1 MPTRRSSGLPA
12 LDQCTDSLFPGDNV
26 VFRFDGISLYETVCT
41 ALLDSCRA
49 AGTELH
55 YFRFAGHAPLFS
67 PDANLIVH
75 NVDPSDGF
83 ERVITDIHAVIR
95 ETGTGATHV
104 FDVLSDL
111 SATFFSDRMIGNFF
125 AVTCPFLARLD
136 TIAYFGVERHV
147 HSLHAIQPIRD
158 TTQLFIDLYEF
169 DGSVYASPLKLQ
181 YRNDDDLL
189 RMHLL
194 KDDEAYPV
202 TDSTTLTRVL
212 SARPWPG
219 LSSASYRMIGIW
231 DRTLLKAEQL
241 ASSPD
246 LAVGHPDRKALF
258 EQTLRLVTG
267 ARGAM
272 FDVLSRC
279 LTLEDVIRIWKR
291 MIGTG
296 MIGGKS
302 SGMLAANA
310 ILRNADPAWEERLEP
325 HDSFYIGSDVY
336 YTYLV
341 ENDCWWFR
349 QLQKHPKH
357 YLDRNEEIR
366 ARMLEGTFPDYIL
379 QRFSDMLDYFGTSPI
394 IVRSSSLLEDAFG
407 NAFAGKYDSIFCANQ
422 ETREQR
428 LEAFLDA
435 VRWIYAGTMSREAL
449 EYRRRRGILDRD
461 EQMALLVQRVSGT
474 QHGDRFFPDMAGV
487 GFSFNP
493 YAWTSEIDP
502 EAGVLR
508 LVFGLGTR
516 AVDRNDDDYT
526 RVIALNAPA
535 LKPTAGPE
543 EEMRYSQRTIDLI
556 SLKENRLSS
565 EEAEIVLREAVD
577 LPRRYLSRTDR
588 DGRGVV
594 RFDRLL
600 SETSFVNDMKTLLA
614 TIQQAYGSPVDVE
627 FTVNLDPTGAY
638 TLNVVQCRPLQ
649 VQSSGGEAA
658 PLPDRDTLDI
668 LIRTGGG
675 IVGHSRH
682 VPVDRIVLVD
692 PKCYGQLP
700 EQKRYAVARALR
712 HVTAR
717 TTPDERILLVGP
729 GRWATSTPS
738 LGVPVHVEDI
748 AEVSMLMEIDIMHD
762 GLVPDLSL
770 GTHVFHEMV
779 EMNML
784 YIAHSSRKPG
794 NSFHW
799 SAVSD
804 LPEDVRS
811 RERLQANLT
820 PEVAACLRVYSCD
833 PGRTPVWLYAD
844 ARSQEC
850 LIYRTTP
857 LPDRA

>member
-1 MPTRRSSGLPA
+1 MSARRPSGLPA
-12 LDQCTDSLFPGDNV
+12 LDQCIDSLIPGDNV
-26 VFRFDGISLYETVCT
+26 VFRFDGIDLYARVCA
-41 ALLDSCRA
+41 ALRDSCKQ
-49 AGTELH
+49 AGTDLH
-55 YFRFAGHAPLFS
+55 YFRFAGHEPLVTAE
-67 PDANLIVH
+67 DNVVVH
-75 NVDPSDGF
+75 EVDPSDGF
-83 ERVITDIHAVIR
+83 ERVISEIHDVIR
-95 ETGTGATHV
+95 ETGTGATYI

-125 AVTCPFLARLD
+125 SVTCPFLARLD

-147 HSLHAIQPIRD
+147 HSLHAIQPIRN
-158 TTQLFIDLYEF
+158 TTQLFVDLYEF
-169 DGSVYASPLKLQ
+169 EKRMYVSPLKLE
-181 YRNDDDLL
+181 YRNDPDLL
-189 RMHLL
+189 RMHVLEE
-194 KDDEAYPV
+194 DDARPV

-241 ASSPD
+241 SASPD
-246 LAVGHPDRKALF
+246 LAVGHPKRKELF

-279 LTLEDVIRIWKR
+279 LKLEDVIRIWKR

-302 SGMLAANA
+302 SGMLAATA
-310 ILRNADPAWEERLEP
+310 ILRNCDSEWDEKLEP
-325 HDSFYIGSDVY
+325 HDSFFIGSDVY

-349 QLQKHPKH
+349 QMQKDPKH

-366 ARMLEGTFPDYIL
+366 TRMLAGSFPGYIV
-379 QRFSDMLDYFGTSPI
+379 RRIADMLDYFGSSPI

-422 ETREQR
+422 GSREQR
-428 LEAFLDA
+428 MQAFLDA
-435 VRWIYAGTMSREAL
+435 VRWIYAGTMSQEAL
-449 EYRRRRGILDRD
+449 EYRRRRGILERD

-474 QHGDRFFPDMAGV
+474 QHGNRFFPDMAGV

-516 AVDRNDDDYT
+516 AVDQNDDDYT
-526 RVIALNAPA
+526 RVVALNAPD

-543 EEMRYSQRTIDLI
+543 EEIRYTQRNIDLI
-556 SLKENRLSS
+556 SLPENRLVS
-565 EEAEIVLREAVD
+565 EDAETVLQEVRE
-577 LPRRYLSRTDR
+577 LPRTFVSQTDR
-588 DGRGVV
+588 EGRRVV

-600 SETSFVNDMKTLLA
+600 ARTPFVEDMKRLLETL
-614 TIQQAYGSPVDVE
+614 QSAYGTPVDVE
-627 FTVNLDPTGAY
+627 FTINLDSEGRY

-649 VQSSGGEAA
+649 VQSTGGTAQ
-658 PLPDRDTLDI
+658 PLPDPDTLQTF
-668 LIRTGGG
+668 IRTSGG

-682 VPVDRIVLVD
+682 VPVDRIVLVE
-692 PKCYGQLP
+692 PKCYGRLP
-700 EQKRYAVARALR
+700 EQKRYALARALKALTLR
-712 HVTAR
+712 R
-717 TTPDERILLVGP
+717 QPDERILLIGP

-748 AEVSMLMEIDIMHD
+748 AGVSMLMEVDIMHD

-784 YIAHSSRKPG
+784 YIAHTSRKTE
-794 NSFHW
+794 NSFDWDLLH
-799 SAVSD
+799 SLPVDVQGVRRITES
-804 LPEDVRS
+804 LPEDIS
-811 RERLQANLT
+811 SCLKAFDASSN
-820 PEVAACLRVYSCD
+820 EV
-833 PGRTPVWLYAD
+833 PVWLYAD
-844 ARSQEC
+844 AREQEC
-850 LIYRTTP
+850 LLYRSFS
-857 LPDRA
+857 

>member
-1 MPTRRSSGLPA
+1 MPA
-12 LDQCTDSLFPGDNV
+12 LDHCIDSLIPGDNV
-26 VFRFDGISLYETVCT
+26 VFRFDGIELYASVCR
-41 ALLDSCRA
+41 ALRESCRV

-55 YFRFAGHAPLFS
+55 YFRFAGHDPLL
-67 PDANLIVH
+67 DGTEHVVLH
-75 NVDPSDGF
+75 EVDPSDGF
-83 ERVITDIHAVIR
+83 ERVITEIHNVIR
-95 ETGTGATHV
+95 RTGIGATYI

-125 AVTCPFLARLD
+125 SVTCPFLARLD
-136 TIAYFGVERHV
+136 TVAYFGVERHV

-158 TTQLFIDLYEF
+158 TTQLFIDLYELG
-169 DGSVYASPLKLQ
+169 GSMYAAPLKLQ
-181 YRNDDDLL
+181 YRDKPGLL
-189 RMHLL
+189 RMHVL
-194 KDDEAYPV
+194 DDEQAHPV

-241 ASSPD
+241 AASPD
-246 LAVGHPDRKALF
+246 FSIGHPDRKALF

-267 ARGAM
+267 AQGAM
-272 FDVLSRC
+272 FDVLARC
-279 LTLEDVIRIWKR
+279 LNLEDVIRIWKR

-302 SGMLAANA
+302 SGMLAATA
-310 ILRNADPAWEERLEP
+310 ILRNSDASWEEKLEP
-325 HDSFYIGSDVY
+325 HDSFFIGSDVY

-349 QLQKHPKH
+349 QLQKNPKH
-357 YLDRNEEIR
+357 YLDRNDEIR
-366 ARMLEGTFPDYIL
+366 ARMLQGEFPDYIV
-379 QRFSDMLDYFGTSPI
+379 QRFADMLDYFGTSPI

-422 ETREQR
+422 GSRDERMQ
-428 LEAFLDA
+428 AFLDA
-435 VRWIYAGTMSREAL
+435 VRWIYAGTTSREAL

-474 QHGDRFFPDMAGV
+474 QHGERFFPDMAGV

-493 YAWTSEIDP
+493 YAWTREIDP

-516 AVDRNDDDYT
+516 AVDQNDDDYT
-526 RVIALNAPA
+526 RVVALNAPD

-543 EEMRYSQRTIDLI
+543 EEIRYTQRKIDLI
-556 SLKENRLSS
+556 SLPGNRLVS
-565 EEAEIVLREAVD
+565 EDAETVLRELTE
-577 LPRRYLSRTDR
+577 LPRAFLSRADR
-588 DGRGVV
+588 DGRRVV

-600 SETSFVNDMKTLLA
+600 DRTRFVQDMKRMLETLQA
-614 TIQQAYGSPVDVE
+614 AYGTPVDVE
-627 FTVNLDPTGAY
+627 FTINLGSDGAY

-649 VQSSGGEAA
+649 VQSTGGEAK
-658 PLPDRDTLDI
+658 PLPEGESLQTLIHTDC
-668 LIRTGGG
+668 G

-682 VPVDRIVLVD
+682 VPVDRIVIVD
-692 PKCYGQLP
+692 PRCYGRLP
-700 EQKRYAVARALR
+700 EQKRYALARALKR
-712 HVTAR
+712 LTSRRQA
-717 TTPDERILLVGP
+717 DERILLIGP

-748 AEVSMLMEIDIMHD
+748 AEVSMLMEVDIMHD

-784 YIAHSSRKPG
+784 YIAHSSRKMENKLDWDALERLPIDADG
-794 NSFHW
+794 IKRAASN
-799 SAVSD
+799 
-804 LPEDVRS
+804 LPEDIAS
-811 RERLQANLT
+811 
-820 PEVAACLRVYSCD
+820 CLKAFDVSGD
-833 PGRTPVWLYAD
+833 DTPVWLYAD

-850 LIYRTTP
+850 LIYRSHS
-857 LPDRA
+857 